1 VRSLTRLVLAHKALV
16 VLTWL
21 LLAVAGVATISTTTG
36 RLTADFALP
45 GQPGYVANARIQA
58 LYHSG
63 GAQQPTVVMAT
74 VPAGVAPRSP
84 QAVAAAARIF
94 AAAGAVVPGAR
105 VADQANTG
113 DAKLATADGRTQFAL
128 VFTAPVAQFG
138 GADPTAAIP
147 AAAARA
153 APAGWKTAVTGFG
166 QLQNGNSGSGGT
178 GVLAETLIG
187 GVGALLVLAFVFAS
201 FLAVLPLLMAAVAI
215 PVTFLLVLGL
225 TAVTPVSFIVEFLI
239 ALIGLGVAIDY
250 ALLIVTRWREEVAAG
265 ADNDSAVIR
274 AMGHAGRA
282 VMFSGLTVAISLL
295 ALVVLPVPFL
305 RNIGV
310 AGFFIPLVSIAVATT
325 LLPVLLATIGPAI
338 DRPQIRHEGTVSRPW
353 AAWARLVLAHRRIA
367 AVIGAAILAA
377 LVVPL
382 LSIRLGEPS
391 TAALAQSGPAH
402 QALAQLE
409 AGGVPS
415 GVLLPLE
422 VQVRDGSAAAVAAK
436 VTGVAGVHTVIVPAG
451 PAWHQGGTAMVEV
464 LPTAEVSSSAGNAT
478 VSAVRAALK
487 GDPRVIGVGG
497 VGPVQADFISAVYG
511 SFPLML
517 SLIGLATLI
526 LLTRA
531 FRSIVLAAKAV
542 VFNLLSV
549 AAAYGT
555 IVLIWQQGHGSQAI
569 WGVPATGAITIWV
582 PVMIFAFLFGLSMD
596 YEVFILSRIREEY
609 DATASTSTAVI
620 TGIGRTGRL
629 VTSAALI
636 LCLAFVSLSSAPGT
650 DTKILATGLGAGIL
664 LDAVVVRCLL
674 VPALVGILGRY
685 NWWLPAGL
693 AKVLRVP
700 ASPLPS
706 PAPGPGTPLTPVPS
720 KPASPR

>member
-16 VLTWL
+16 VLGWL
-21 LLAVAGVATISTTTG
+21 LLTVVGVATISTTTG

-45 GQPGYVANARIQA
+45 GQPGYVANAKIQA

-63 GAQQPTVVMAT
+63 GAQEPTVVAAT
-74 VPAGVAPRSP
+74 LPAGVAPGSP
-84 QAVAAAARIF
+84 RAVAVAARIF
-94 AAAGAVVPGAR
+94 AAAGASVPGSR

-128 VFTAPVAQFG
+128 VFTPPVAAFSG
-138 GADPTAAIP
+138 PDPTAAIP
-147 AAAARA
+147 AAAAAA

-166 QLQNGNSGSGGT
+166 QLQTGDSGSGGT
-178 GVLAETLIG
+178 SVLTETVVG

-201 FLAVLPLLMAAVAI
+201 FVAVLPLLMAAVAI

-225 TAVTPVSFIVEFLI
+225 TAITSVSFIVEFLI

-250 ALLIVTRWREEVAAG
+250 SLLIVTRWREEIAAG
-265 ADNDSAVIR
+265 ADRESAVTR
-274 AMGHAGRA
+274 AMEHAGRA

-295 ALVVLPVPFL
+295 ALVVLPVAFL
-305 RNIGV
+305 RNVGV
-310 AGFFIPLVSIAVATT
+310 AGFFIPVVSIAVAVT

-338 DRPQIRHEGTVSRPW
+338 DRPRIRHEGTVSRPW
-353 AAWARLVLAHRRIA
+353 SAWARLVLARRRIA

-377 LVVPL
+377 LIVPL

-391 TAALAQSGPAH
+391 TAALAQSGSSH

-409 AGGVPS
+409 AGAVPS
-415 GVLLPLE
+415 GVLLPVE
-422 VQVRDGSAAAVAAK
+422 VLVHDGSGPAVAAK
-436 VTGVAGVHTVIVPAG
+436 VTGLPGVHAVIAPAD
-451 PAWHQGGTAMVEV
+451 PAWHRGGTAIIDV
-464 LPTAEVSSSAGNAT
+464 LPTSEVSSSSGNAT
-478 VSAVRAALK
+478 VTAVRAALK
-487 GDPRVIGVGG
+487 GDPAVIGVGG
-497 VGPVQADFISAVYG
+497 VGPAQADFISAVYG

-526 LLTRA
+526 LLARA
-531 FRSIVLAAKAV
+531 FRSVVLAAKAV
-542 VFNLLSV
+542 IFNLLSV
-549 AAAYGT
+549 AAAYGA
-555 IVLIWQQGHGSQAI
+555 IVLIWQKGHGSQSI

-609 DATASTSTAVI
+609 DSTGNTDAAVI

-674 VPALVGILGRY
+674 VPSLVGILGRY
-685 NWWLPAGL
+685 NWWLPASL
-693 AKVLRVP
+693 AMVLRVK
-700 ASPLPS
+700 ASPLEP
-706 PAPGPGTPLTPVPS
+706 THD
-720 KPASPR
+720 